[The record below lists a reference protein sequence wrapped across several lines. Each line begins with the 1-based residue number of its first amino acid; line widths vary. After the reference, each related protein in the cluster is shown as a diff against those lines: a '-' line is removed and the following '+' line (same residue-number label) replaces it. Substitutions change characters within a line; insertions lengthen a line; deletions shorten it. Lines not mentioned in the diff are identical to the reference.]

1 VAVRRGNNREAPLM
15 SSRVPGLRML
25 LGPLLLM
32 VRAVGA
38 LALVLLFTATA
49 HGQGPTAAVPP
60 AIGHVFVIVLENEDF
75 DRTFGPGSDAP
86 YLARALTRQGMLL
99 KNYYGT
105 GHYSLDNYLAMLSG
119 QAATPETRDDCEV
132 FAEFVQTGV
141 TQDGQAIGSGC
152 VYPAS
157 VKTLPDQLTAKGLSW
172 RAYLE
177 DMGNDPEREAATC
190 GRPPIGARDPT
201 QAAEAPSARVPA
213 GDQYAARHNPFVYF
227 HSIIDS
233 PACATNVV
241 SLARLASDLAT
252 ENTTPNFV
260 FIAPNLCN
268 DGHDAPCVDGQP
280 GGLTSADRFLQKW
293 APQIMGSPAYRRDG
307 LLIITFDE
315 GGETQSTDGA
325 GKTVYTY
332 AGERCC
338 NEQPGPNLAAF
349 PQTVAGNGYVS
360 VFRDFGGDRTGTVL
374 LSPFL
379 TPGTESST
387 PFNHY
392 SLLRTLEDL
401 FGTDGYLGYA
411 GQKGLVGFF
420 GCSACDISTDVHRG
434 MDPR

>member
-1 VAVRRGNNREAPLM
+1 VIARWRG
-15 SSRVPGLRML
+15 G
-25 LGPLLLM
+25 
-32 VRAVGA
+32 
-38 LALVLLFTATA
+38 LALVLLL
-49 HGQGPTAAVPP
+49 AAVARADIAAVAPP
-60 AIGHVFVIVLENEDF
+60 PTIGHVFVIVLENENF
-75 DRTFGPGSDAP
+75 DQTFGPGSAAP

-105 GHYSLDNYLAMLSG
+105 GHYSLDNYIAMLSG
-119 QAATPETRDDCEV
+119 QAATPETRADCEV
-132 FAEFVQTGV
+132 YTEFVQKGT
-141 TQDGQAIGSGC
+141 TADGQAVGSGC

-157 VKTLPDQLTAKGLSW
+157 VKTLPDQLSAKGLSW

-177 DMGNDPEREAATC
+177 DMGNDPQREAASC
-190 GRPPIGARDPT
+190 GHPPLGARDPT
-201 QAAEAPSARVPA
+201 QVAEAPSTRVPA

-233 PACATNVV
+233 PACASGVV
-241 SLARLASDLAT
+241 NLAQLAGDLAS
-252 ENTTPNFV
+252 EKTTPNFV

-280 GGLTSADRFLQKW
+280 GGLAAADRFLQRW
-293 APQIMGSPAYRRDG
+293 VPHIMSSPAYQHDG

-315 GGETQSTDGA
+315 GEESRSTDAA

-338 NEQPGPNLAAF
+338 NEQPGPNLAPF
-349 PQTVAGNGYVS
+349 PQTVTGDGYVS

-374 LSPFL
+374 LSPFV
-379 TPGTESST
+379 TPGTESTT